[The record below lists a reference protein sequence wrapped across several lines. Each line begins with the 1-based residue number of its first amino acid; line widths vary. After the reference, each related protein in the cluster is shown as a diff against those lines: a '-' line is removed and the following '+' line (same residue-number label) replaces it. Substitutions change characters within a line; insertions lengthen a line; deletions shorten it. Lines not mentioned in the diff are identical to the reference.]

1 MFVCIAVAYSL
12 PYPDH
17 LESHDEERAKLV
29 PSELPESE
37 QKSDPEG
44 PVVPKLIEPVT
55 YSLQVGPDV
64 SFLYLINL
72 TLTNNKY
79 FHL

>member
-1 MFVCIAVAYSL
+1 MCIAVAYSL

-17 LESHDEERAKLV
+17 HESHDDERAKLV

-55 YSLQVGPDV
+55 YPLQVGPDV
-64 SFLYLINL
+64 SFLNL
-72 TLTNNKY
+72 FNFTLTNNNN